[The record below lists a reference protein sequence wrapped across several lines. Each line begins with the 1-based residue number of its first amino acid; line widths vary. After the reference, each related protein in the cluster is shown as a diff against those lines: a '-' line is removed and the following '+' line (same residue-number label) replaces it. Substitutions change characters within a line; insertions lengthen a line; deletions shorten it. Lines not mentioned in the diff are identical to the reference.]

1 MIASI
6 LTALLVLIPGHSV
19 LAHGGPVTLEAAG
32 DGGAG
37 VTVRALYKQDG
48 HLVEEPLRLVL
59 TGTGA
64 DNRRVGP
71 VQLTASKEGRGF
83 YTSGPI
89 LTPGRWEV
97 TITAPEPNAGLA
109 TITVEAK
116 APQVPPATQAPPGRG
131 GNGWAWWLGAAIL
144 LVALLLVAAMVRRHT
159 SRDRRA
165 LQG

>member
-1 MIASI
+1 M
-6 LTALLVLIPGHSV
+6 LIPGHPV

-32 DGGAG
+32 DGAAG

-71 VQLTASKEGRGF
+71 VQLSASAEGRGF

-97 TITAPEPNAGLA
+97 TITAPEPNPGLA
-109 TITVEAK
+109 TITIEAR
-116 APQVPPATQAPPGRG
+116 APQVPPSMPPPPTGGG

-144 LVALLLVAAMVRRHT
+144 LLALLIVVAMVRRVGPL
-159 SRDRRA
+159 RRHR
-165 LQG
+165 